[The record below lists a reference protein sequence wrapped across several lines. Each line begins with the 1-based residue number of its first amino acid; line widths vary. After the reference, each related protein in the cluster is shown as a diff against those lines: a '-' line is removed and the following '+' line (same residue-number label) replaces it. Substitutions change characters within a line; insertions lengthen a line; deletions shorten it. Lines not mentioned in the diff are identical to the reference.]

1 MADRI
6 YDAFDRIKASE
17 KNKVSTRQMI
27 KKEAEKRRGPAPFAG
42 RVLAVC
48 VSLFVVLGLGGLY
61 GVSIYPTSYVSI
73 DVNPS
78 IELSLNCWN
87 RVISATAYNSE
98 GVRILDAVSVKGMQF
113 ENALETIVGN
123 EAMVQYL
130 NSGADVTVTIAAGSQ
145 SRQMQISESVNNC
158 GSHHGY
164 HISGYIANME
174 TVSEAHH
181 NGMSIGKYDAYV
193 KLYGYDDTVTV
204 EDCRDMSVSE
214 IRSLIHEHETDSTH
228 HSSGGGSSD
237 SDGNCDGGSSDS
249 NGSGSS
255 DSDGN
260 GDDGGSSDSDGNGDG
275 SEHGHDGSGHGHH
288 AE

>member
-17 KNKVSTRQMI
+17 KIKASTRQMI
-27 KKEAEKRRGPAPFAG
+27 KKEAEKERGPALFTG
-42 RVLAVC
+42 KILAVC
-48 VSLFVVLGLGGLY
+48 ASLFVVLGLGGFY
-61 GVSIYPTSYVSI
+61 GVSNYPVSYVSI

-78 IELSLNCWN
+78 IELSLNCWD
-87 RVISATAYNSE
+87 RVISATAYNNE
-98 GVRILDAVSVKGMQF
+98 GVRILNAVSVKGMQF
-113 ENALETIVGN
+113 ENALETIVES

-130 NSGADVTVTIAAGSQ
+130 NSDADMTVTIATGSQ

-164 HISGYIANME
+164 RISGYIANME
-174 TVSEAHH
+174 TVPEAHH

-214 IRSLIHEHETDSTH
+214 IRSLINEHETGGTH
-228 HSSGGGSSD
+228 HSPGGSNSNG
-237 SDGNCDGGSSDS
+237 DGSGSSDS
-249 NGSGSS
+249 NGSG
-255 DSDGN
+255 
-260 GDDGGSSDSDGNGDG
+260 
-275 SEHGHDGSGHGHH
+275 HGHDGSGHGHH

>member
-17 KNKVSTRQMI
+17 KIKNSTRKMI
-27 KKEAEKRRGPAPFAG
+27 KKEAEKERGPALFTG
-42 RVLAVC
+42 KILAVC
-48 VSLFVVLGLGGLY
+48 ASLFVVLGLGGFY
-61 GVSIYPTSYVSI
+61 GVSNYPVSYVSI

-78 IELSLNCWN
+78 IELSLNCWD
-87 RVISATAYNSE
+87 RVISATAYNNE
-98 GVRILDAVSVKGMQF
+98 GVRILNAVSVKGMQF
-113 ENALETIVGN
+113 ENALETIVES

-130 NSGADVTVTIAAGSQ
+130 NSDADMTVTIATGSQ

-158 GSHHGY
+158 VSHHGY
-164 HISGYIANME
+164 RISGYIANME
-174 TVSEAHH
+174 TVPEAHH

-214 IRSLIHEHETDSTH
+214 IRSLINEHETGGTH
-228 HSSGGGSSD
+228 HSVDGNGGSSGNGSGDGSGD
-237 SDGNCDGGSSDS
+237 SNG

-255 DSDGN
+255 NGN
-260 GDDGGSSDSDGNGDG
+260 GSG
-275 SEHGHDGSGHGHH
+275 HGHDGSGHGHH